1 MKQSMKNKLITWFDT
16 SALKTAILF
25 LLLFIPLYPK
35 LPLANVP
42 HTWVYIRLEDI
53 AIAITYFIWFI
64 LFLRKKVSFKSPL
77 TIPIGIYWL
86 MGFLS
91 LVFTLIFT
99 APHLA
104 NFFPNVAVFHFIRRI
119 EYFGLF
125 IIAFSSI
132 KSKRDLIHYLGMV
145 IIALIGVIFYGF
157 GQKFL
162 GFPAFLTMNEEF
174 AKGVPLYLSPTSR
187 LTSTF
192 AGHYDLA
199 AYLVFLIAFLTSI
212 VWGIRNIFLK
222 LFLLL
227 ITVSSLILL
236 LFTASRIS
244 FGVYILAV
252 SLSLWLSKKRLL
264 IPFVIIGSIFL
275 MLGVSTMSERFAKT
289 VRVRQ
294 VVYDVESGKAI
305 GTLEQAP
312 EGSVETN
319 QKVYVPITTETKE
332 SLPVGSSFTNLPSN
346 LKDQEATNIA
356 TIKKPVLQSLKMS
369 TVSAEIASI
378 SGSFLIKKA
387 LVYDISLTTRIQ
399 GEWPRAIDAF
409 KRNIIFGSGY
419 SSIGLSNDNDYL
431 RSLAETG
438 LLGFG
443 SFMLMLLSIIF
454 FLKNSLI
461 TQKDSLIKAAG
472 IGLLAG
478 VLGIMINAVFIDVF
492 EASKVAY
499 PLWMISGIIIGAV
512 ALNYKN
518 EINYRQEFLLIAK
531 SIFAFLQT
539 NIVALVGLGVMVFS
553 VLLSIKSIYF
563 VGDDFTWLRWAAE
576 VKGPN
581 DIMSFFT
588 QANGFFYRP
597 LAKLL
602 YFGMYNVFWL
612 EPGGYHILSLVIHIV
627 NSFLVYLIGKKLLGS
642 KTISYI
648 CAILFSVLSIHG
660 ESLFWTAASFEML
673 GPLFGLL
680 AFYLYIH
687 NKKLVSMIF
696 IFPALLSHESM
707 IVLPLILIAYD
718 FLMLKKINLKAFAIS
733 LLITAFYIYLRIAS
747 GAHWFNGDYSYN
759 LFRLPF
765 NALGNGV
772 SYLVGILFGPVMLN
786 FFGNVRIGM
795 RQNILFMVLMGIC
808 LMGIF
813 VLLIKLRKYLTTLG
827 IFLGISF
834 LISLAPFLG
843 LGNTTERYA
852 YFPSVWLIINVGALF
867 VYIKT
872 RWSKQIAI
880 LIIGISTAVLCI
892 WNISE
897 LKKSEKDWEKAGDIT
912 FTTLASIRNNY
923 INVPPK
929 STFFV
934 VNLPIKY
941 GNAWVFPVGF
951 DDAMWHSLGK
961 LTPKVQKVNTLDEAL
976 EIQKGIKNSYVLIF
990 DNFEIKEVK

>member
-1 MKQSMKNKLITWFDT
+1 MKSNIIMWFDN

-91 LVFTLIFT
+91 LVFTLLFT

-104 NFFPNVAVFHFIRRI
+104 NFFPNVAAFHFIRRI

-125 IIAFSSI
+125 IIAFSSV
-132 KSKRDLIHYLGMV
+132 KSKKDLIHYLSIA

-199 AYLVFLIAFLTSI
+199 AYLVFLISFLTSI
-212 VWGIRNIFLK
+212 IWGVKNIFLK
-222 LFLLL
+222 LSLFL
-227 ITVSSLILL
+227 ITLASLILL

-264 IPFVIIGSIFL
+264 IPFVIVGSIFL
-275 MLGVSTMSERFAKT
+275 MLGVSTMSERFSKT

-312 EGSVETN
+312 EGSIETD

-346 LKDQEATNIA
+346 LKDQEATTIA

-387 LVYDISLTTRIQ
+387 VVYDISLTTRIQ

-409 KRNIIFGSGY
+409 KKNVIFGTGY

-438 LLGFG
+438 ILGFG
-443 SFMLMLLSIIF
+443 SFILILLSIIF
-454 FLKNSLI
+454 FLKNSLV
-461 TQKDSLIKAAG
+461 TQKDSFIKAAG

-478 VLGIMINAVFIDVF
+478 ILGIMINAVFIDVF

-512 ALNYKN
+512 ALNFKN
-518 EINYRQEFLLIAK
+518 EINYRQEFLIIAK
-531 SIFAFLQT
+531 SIYAFLQS
-539 NIVALVGLGVMVFS
+539 NFVAFIGLGILVFS
-553 VLLSIKSIYF
+553 LLLTIKSIYF

-581 DIMSFFT
+581 DILSFFT

-612 EPGGYHILSLVIHIV
+612 ETGGYHILSLVIHIV

-642 KTISYI
+642 KRISYL
-648 CAILFSVLSIHG
+648 CAMLFSVLSIHG
-660 ESLFWTAASFEML
+660 ESLFWIAASFEL
-673 GPLFGLL
+673 LAPLFGLL
-680 AFYLYIH
+680 TFYLYIH
-687 NKKLVSMIF
+687 NKKLVSMVF
-696 IFPALLSHESM
+696 ILPALLSHESM
-707 IVLPLILIAYD
+707 IVLPFILIAYD
-718 FLMLKKINLKAFAIS
+718 VLMFKKINLKALVIS
-733 LLITAFYIYLRIAS
+733 LLITALYIYLRIFS

-765 NALGNGV
+765 NTLGNGV
-772 SYLVGILFGPVMLN
+772 SYLGGILFGPVMLD
-786 FFGNVRIGM
+786 FFGNLRIGM
-795 RQNILFMVLMGIC
+795 RQNTLLMLLMGMCIV
-808 LMGIF
+808 GI
-813 VLLIKLRKYLTTLG
+813 LLVIVKVRKNISVLG
-827 IFLGISF
+827 IFLGTGF
-834 LISLAPFLG
+834 LISVAPFLG

-852 YFPSVWLIINVGALF
+852 YFPSVWLILILGIF
-867 VYIKT
+867 FMKIQ
-872 RWSKQIAI
+872 SKVSKRIDFS
-880 LIIGISTAVLCI
+880 IIGLCVIGIGI
-892 WNISE
+892 WNIFE
-897 LKKSEKDWEKAGDIT
+897 LKASEKDWQKAGDIT

-923 INVPPK
+923 INTPPK
-929 STFFV
+929 STFLV

-941 GNAWVFPVGF
+941 NNAWVFPVGF

-976 EIQKGIKNSYVLIF
+976 ELQKGLKNSYVLIF